1 MPQENKKKKEDPPI
15 NPDDVI
21 KLLKDYGGMLKS
33 QRENLKRKN
42 FAKGGSTKGKAR
54 DFARSVNA
62 GILTGLK
69 YNPTM
74 VDKIDNYSYTTKST
88 PDMKKIIFE
97 VRQKLA
103 SGGQVIDD
111 HIAQL
116 EMLIGA
122 LEGGAGPVNW
132 LEHDTLQDL
141 KKDLEKAL
149 KIGND

>member
-1 MPQENKKKKEDPPI
+1 MSKENKKKEVPPI
-15 NPDDVI
+15 NPNDVI
-21 KLLKDYGGMLKS
+21 KLLKDYSEMLKS
-33 QRENLKRKN
+33 KRENLKRKD
-42 FAKGGSTKGKAR
+42 FTKGGSAKGKAGE
-54 DFARSVNA
+54 FARSVHA

-74 VDKIDNYSYTTKST
+74 VDKIDNYSYSTKST

-97 VRQKLA
+97 IRQKLA
-103 SGGQVIDD
+103 SGGQATDD
-111 HIAQL
+111 YIAQL

-149 KIGND
+149 K